1 MPMKAL
7 YIDDD
12 EDIGTIAVM
21 CLKLNDAFDA
31 LHAPS
36 GAEGLEM
43 AADWQPDVILLDV
56 MMPVMDGP
64 STFRKLKGNPV
75 TADIPV
81 IFVTAKTQRNELEE
95 LSGLGALGTIAKPF
109 EPVALA
115 DDVADLLDVDEAR

>member
-1 MPMKAL
+1 MSLKAL

-21 CLKLNDAFDA
+21 CLKLDGTFDA
-31 LHAPS
+31 RHASS
-36 GAEGLEM
+36 GAEGIDI
-43 AADWQPDVILLDV
+43 AVDWNPDVILLDV

-64 STFRKLKGNPV
+64 ATRQKLKDNPA

-81 IFVTAKTQRNELEE
+81 IFVTAKTQRSDLEN

-109 EPVALA
+109 EPITFA
-115 DDVADLLDVDEAR
+115 DDVTQLLARDG

>member
-12 EDIGTIAVM
+12 EDIGTIAVL
-21 CLKLNDAFDA
+21 CLQLNETFDA
-31 LHAPS
+31 RHAPS
-36 GAEGLEM
+36 GAEGLDI
-43 AADWQPDVILLDV
+43 AADWAPDVILLDV

-64 STFRKLKGNPV
+64 TTRRKLKENPA

-81 IFVTAKTQRNELEE
+81 IFVTAKTQQNELET

-109 EPVALA
+109 EPVTFA
-115 DDVADLLDVDEAR
+115 DDIVHLLGTGA